1 MNLVHRWLCNSALW
15 QARVEERIIPWALA
29 ELELG
34 KKVLEIGPGPG
45 ITTDVLRQRI
55 VDLTCVEIE
64 CTYAASLARR
74 MAGKNVTVLC
84 GDGAAVPLANDSFDG
99 VLCFTMLHHL
109 SSAELQDRLL
119 AEAARVLRPG
129 GIFAGVDSRSSRLF
143 RLLHIGDA
151 MLTVNPQ
158 TFPDRLEAAGF
169 ANIQVDLN
177 KHGFRFRAWKP

>member
-1 MNLVHRWLCNSALW
+1 M
-15 QARVEERIIPWALA
+15 
-29 ELELG
+29 
-34 KKVLEIGPGPG
+34 
-45 ITTDVLRQRI
+45 
-55 VDLTCVEIE
+55 
-64 CTYAASLARR
+64 
-74 MAGKNVTVLC
+74 
-84 GDGAAVPLANDSFDG
+84 PLANDSFDG

-119 AEAARVLRPG
+119 REAARVLRAG